1 LYPILLKSLILP
13 VAERALKWPIQRTL
27 SEINETQWWD
37 LERLRE
43 LQLAKLSRT
52 LLHAK
57 RTVPYFGKLLHDT
70 REVRIEEEP
79 LAVYAELPYLTK
91 ETVRENFPHGIVSTE
106 FSPSECKKTATAG
119 STGKP
124 LEYLV
129 SRDGYA
135 AWWAHHLRAF
145 EAAGYRLGDRIVYLA
160 SIRELTASRRIRD
173 FLIRQIQLDAY
184 ESSDELF
191 ERYIDRIRKFR
202 PRILRGYPEMLFLA
216 ADLVE
221 RRGITDIRPVSI
233 ITNSNKLHQF
243 QREYLEKVFQAPVFD
258 LYSCPESGALAF
270 ECEKHE
276 GYHLALEH
284 GVLELADESL
294 RPIQSGTGAVVSTNL
309 DNLAMGI
316 IRYATGD
323 FATSSGRTC
332 SCGRGLPLI
341 DAVEGRSH
349 SLVVTRDG
357 RYLHGTLFEGP
368 FLHTETYKELG
379 QWVDHIQFVQENEEL
394 LVIKMVKEREMNEK
408 GLKYVVS
415 EVEKLLGPG
424 MKVEIEFV
432 DKIDIPESGKRQL
445 VVSKVLPGRMKER
458 LERGA

>member
-1 LYPILLKSLILP
+1 LYPILLKNLILP
-13 VAERALKWPIQRTL
+13 VAERALKWPIRGFF
-27 SEINETQWWD
+27 SEILKTQWWD
-37 LERLRE
+37 IERLKE
-43 LQLAKLSRT
+43 LQLRKLSRT
-52 LLHAK
+52 LLNAK
-57 RTVPYFGKLLHDT
+57 RSVPYFESVLGGVA
-70 REVRIEEEP
+70 ESRIESEP
-79 LAVYAELPYLTK
+79 LAVYAELPHLLK
-91 ETVRENFPHGIVSTE
+91 ETVRANFPHGIVSRDV
-106 FSPSECKKTATAG
+106 SPSRCKKTSTAG

-145 EAAGYRLGDRIVYLA
+145 DAAGYRLGDKIIYLA
-160 SIRELTASRRIRD
+160 SVRELTPARRVRD

-191 ERYIDRIRKFR
+191 EIYVEKMRKFR

-221 RRGITDIRPVSI
+221 RKGITDIKPVSI

-270 ECEKHE
+270 ECEKHQ

-284 GVLELADESL
+284 GLVELADESL
-294 RPIQSGTGAVVSTNL
+294 KTAQSGTGAIVSTNL
-309 DNLAMGI
+309 DNEAMGI
-316 IRYATGD
+316 VKYVTGD

-332 SCGRGLPLI
+332 TCGRGLPLL

-349 SLVVTRDG
+349 SLVVTKDG

-368 FLHTETYKELG
+368 FLHTEIYKELG
-379 QWVDHIQFVQENEEL
+379 QWVDNIQFVQESEDL
-394 LVIKMVKEREMNEK
+394 LVIKMVKERDMNEK
-408 GLKYVVS
+408 GLKDTVT

-424 MKVEIEFV
+424 MRVEVQFV
-432 DKIDIPESGKRQL
+432 QKIDIPPSGKRQL
-445 VVSKVLPGRMKER
+445 VVSKVLPGRLKER
-458 LERGA
+458 LQTG